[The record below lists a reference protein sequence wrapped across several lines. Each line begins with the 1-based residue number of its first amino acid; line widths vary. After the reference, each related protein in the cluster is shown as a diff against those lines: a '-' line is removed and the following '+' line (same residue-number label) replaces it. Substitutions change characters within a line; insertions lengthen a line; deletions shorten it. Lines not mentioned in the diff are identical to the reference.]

1 MLYIRLPFGV
11 TLTTFLKNLGNF
23 GLDLFSCYTFAFQRR
38 PLITSNSWRVMILLV
53 VTVLNQLQLPS
64 LRWSFWITAL
74 WFWRYHETIFTKMPD
89 IGKMLSQ
96 ISESNFMN
104 QKYFIN
110 TRIYQISI
118 EGKLIFCIQTLFI
131 NFIYANKVVIDSR
144 VGRYGRLIYDH
155 YRHLVA
161 EWKLFNSDI
170 GFNFCPR

>member
-1 MLYIRLPFGV
+1 
-11 TLTTFLKNLGNF
+11 
-23 GLDLFSCYTFAFQRR
+23 
-38 PLITSNSWRVMILLV
+38 
-53 VTVLNQLQLPS
+53 
-64 LRWSFWITAL
+64 
-74 WFWRYHETIFTKMPD
+74 MPD

-96 ISESNFMN
+96 TSESNFTN
-104 QKYFIN
+104 QKYFTN

-118 EGKLIFCIQTLFI
+118 EGKLIFCIQILFI
-131 NFIYANKVVIDSR
+131 NFVYANKVVIDSR